1 MATPL
6 PANSSSVILVVDDEP
21 FVLQVVSSILARA
34 GYAVLRAATPSEAL
48 DIAEVRREP
57 IDLFL
62 CDVVLP
68 ELSGPALAKRLCLLY
83 PGARCLF
90 MAGLPDHPEIV
101 RAVARGQA
109 FIAKPFAARDLVNK
123 VREVLATPLVDCH
136 V

>member
-1 MATPL
+1 M
-6 PANSSSVILVVDDEP
+6 
-21 FVLQVVSSILARA
+21 VSSILSRA
-34 GYAVLRAATPSEAL
+34 GYPVLRAANPSEAL

-68 ELSGPALAKRLCLLY
+68 ELSGPALAERLCLLH
-83 PGARCLF
+83 PEARCLF
-90 MAGLPDHPEIV
+90 MAGLPDQPEIA

-109 FIAKPFAARDLVNK
+109 FIAKPFVANDLVQK
-123 VREVLATPLVDCH
+123 VREVLTSPLVDCH